1 MRYMT
6 AGESHGPQL
15 TAIVEGVPAGVKVSE
30 DALNADMARRQAGYG
45 RGGRQ
50 AIERDKAHVVSG
62 VRFGKTI
69 GTPVA
74 FVVENRDWRNWTDRM
89 AVFGNA
95 PANLKRETTPRPGHA
110 DLVGALKIAATCS
123 SARAHARRRHASL
136 LPASRANSSPKSAW
150 RSIPTSHRSAV

>member
-50 AIERDKAHVVSG
+50 AIERDKARRLPSWS
-62 VRFGKTI
+62 RTAI
-69 GTPVA
+69 GGTGP
-74 FVVENRDWRNWTDRM
+74 T
-89 AVFGNA
+89 
-95 PANLKRETTPRPGHA
+95 
-110 DLVGALKIAATCS
+110 
-123 SARAHARRRHASL
+123 
-136 LPASRANSSPKSAW
+136 AW
-150 RSIPTSHRSAV
+150 RCSATRPRT